1 MTVFDTI
8 LINLHKG
15 FEKFK
20 YGASIFSE
28 RAKVEVNIVRIRL
41 RIDSITARLSELHR
55 TIGAKVVE
63 LKRKA
68 ALPKTVEQLLENDEI
83 SMALEELAKREKELE
98 ELNAQLAGER
108 AAYKADLMESGEDG
122 I

>member
-1 MTVFDTI
+1 MTAFDTI

-28 RAKVEVNIVRIRL
+28 RVNVEVGIVRMRL
-41 RIDSITARLSELHR
+41 RMDSIRARLSELHQ

-63 LKRKA
+63 LKHKA
-68 ALPKTVEQLLENDEI
+68 ALPKTVEQLLENEEI
-83 SMALEELAKREKELE
+83 SLALEEIAKREKELE

-108 AAYKADLMESGEDG
+108 AAVNADLKETGEDD